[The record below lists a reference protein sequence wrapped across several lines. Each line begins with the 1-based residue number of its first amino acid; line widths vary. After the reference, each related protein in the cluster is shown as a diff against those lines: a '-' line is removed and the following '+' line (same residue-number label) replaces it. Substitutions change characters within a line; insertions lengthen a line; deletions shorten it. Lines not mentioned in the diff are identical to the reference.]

1 MYGFHGM
8 GCPIG
13 IDWIVGVALL
23 TFITLGIVKAVN
35 SNSKSQKY
43 NNKSALDILKE
54 RFAKGEIS
62 KEEFEEMK
70 KSIE

>member
-8 GCPIG
+8 GCG
-13 IDWIVGVALL
+13 MGLDWIVGVVLL
-23 TFITLGIVKAVN
+23 TLITWGIVKAVN

-43 NNKSALDILKE
+43 NNKSALDVLKE

-70 KSIE
+70 KFIE